1 MVFVNPSMNYRDLID
16 QLSNKTGRSKKE
28 TKELLGVAV
37 EKLTEQLS
45 EGRGVSIPDL
55 GTFTTKTTEKKKV
68 YNPHYEDYI
77 MVPPKRT
84 VEFSPSAGLKES
96 VKFSEG
102 GGDE

>member
-1 MVFVNPSMNYRDLID
+1 MNYHELID
-16 QLSNKTGRSKKE
+16 QLSSKTGRSKKE
-28 TKELLGVAV
+28 TKELLGITV

-45 EGRGVSIPDL
+45 DGLGVSVPDL
-55 GTFTTKTTEKKKV
+55 GTFSTKTTDEKKV

-77 MVPPKRT
+77 IVPPKRS

-96 VKFSEG
+96 LKFAE